1 MELFD
6 CGVLVLQ
13 LAIIAIGAVT
23 AAVTRTRQEY
33 NEYHRTLEDLPNPKS
48 PWPLILVVAGSGMAW
63 LGEVYL
69 ALASPQAQ
77 TLLFL
82 SVLLL
87 QIMTIHATAK
97 QVLAGFQGTG

>member
-1 MELFD
+1 MKLFD

-33 NEYHRTLEDLPNPKS
+33 NEYHMTLEDFPNPES
-48 PWPLILVVAGSGMAW
+48 PWPLILVVAGSGMVW
-63 LGEVYL
+63 LGEVYW
-69 ALASPQAQ
+69 ALASPRAQA
-77 TLLFL
+77 LLFL

-87 QIMTIHATAK
+87 QIMTIHAAAR
-97 QVLAGFQGTG
+97 QVLAGFQETE